1 MKSIRIIISVLVI
14 FVFTSCE
21 DYLEP
26 VPTSVI
32 SGASFY
38 ADEAQ
43 LMQGVYNMYD
53 GLQGANDT
61 SSRSNHATQ
70 IEFYVTEMRSDNTR
84 SKSGEGE
91 AAQFDNLAVEA
102 TNGLIAD
109 HYRSFYNVIFRAN
122 TVLQNL
128 GVASESNKAKIEG
141 EAKFIRAYV
150 YFNLVRLYGAI
161 PLIDNVIGVNDDA
174 SYIRRPVE
182 DIYDLIVSDLNS
194 AVAGLDNSNGRNR
207 ATKAAAQGLL
217 AKVHLTL
224 GNYLEAQQ
232 LLESV
237 MSDGF
242 ALEANFRDVFFNE
255 NNSEVIFSIGYSS
268 GLALDSQNF
277 SAEFL
282 NGVGRT
288 VGVNYVTD
296 DAKAFMETNGG
307 NRTAVSMR
315 TDPIQ
320 PTQTQVIKFLP
331 DGFDGG
337 SDGKTF
343 DFDARLAG
351 NDWIVLRYAD
361 ILLMHAEAILAGG
374 TDTND
379 PAALASFQ
387 KVRDRAGLTEIVT
400 SISKDDLLAERR
412 VELAFENQ
420 RLYDIIRFGKG
431 IDILGAYA
439 VAIGANFTSN
449 DLLLPFPQIEIGLS
463 KGLLEQNPGY

>member
-1 MKSIRIIISVLVI
+1 MKNFKYLIFILTILV
-14 FVFTSCE
+14 FSSCE

-26 VPTSVI
+26 EPTSVI
-32 SGASFY
+32 SSVNFY
-38 ADEAQ
+38 SDETQ

-53 GLQGANDT
+53 GLQGMNDR

-91 AAQFDNLAVEA
+91 AAQFDNFAVEA

-122 TVLQNL
+122 TVLENI

-141 EAKFIRAYV
+141 EAKFVRAYV
-150 YFNLVRLYGAI
+150 YFNLVRLYGAL
-161 PLIDNVIGVNDDA
+161 PLIDNVVSVGDDA

-182 DIYDLIVSDLNS
+182 DVYELIVSDLNS
-194 AVAGLDNSNGRNR
+194 AVAGLDNFNGKNR
-207 ATKAAAQGLL
+207 ATKSAAQGLL

-237 MSDGF
+237 MSEGF
-242 ALEANFRDVFFNE
+242 ILEPNFSDVFFNE
-255 NNSEVIFSIGYSS
+255 SNSEVIFSIGYTS
-268 GLALDSQNF
+268 GLVQDSQNF

-288 VGVNYVTD
+288 VGVNYVTG
-296 DAKAFMETNGG
+296 DAKAFIETNGG
-307 NRTAVSMR
+307 DRTVVSMR

-320 PTQTQVIKFLP
+320 PSQTQVIKYLP

-343 DFDARLAG
+343 GFDARLAG

-361 ILLMHAEAILAGG
+361 ILLMHVEAILAGNNE
-374 TDTND
+374 TNSA
-379 PAALASFQ
+379 AALASFQ
-387 KVRDRAGLTEIVT
+387 KVRNRAGFTDLVT
-400 SISKDDLLAERR
+400 SITKNDLLAERR
-412 VELAFENQ
+412 AELAFENQ
-420 RLYDIIRFGKG
+420 RFYDVIRFGKG
-431 IDILGAYA
+431 VETFGAYA
-439 VAIGANFTSN
+439 LSIGANFTSN